1 MSESIYKDNI
11 SEYMI
16 KLKNLVP
23 ELNDTWMG
31 YQNEV
36 FKEGLISLRD
46 KQLIAMACA
55 HITGCP
61 YCIRSIKKLA
71 KAEGATVEQIAEGIF
86 IAMRLAMGQP
96 YASGSIAFENYD
108 LMKDKKDVTEGYFIS
123 KNITPQIQ
131 EFHKLSGETHE
142 KFSAFHEMVYADG
155 HLSKKLKKGLMG
167 LACALLAKCPWCIRS
182 CIRDG
187 LKEGVTKEEITE
199 AINVAMV
206 MSAGACWAHA
216 GISMET
222 ADKFGAKDKK

>member
-1 MSESIYKDNI
+1 
-11 SEYMI
+11 
-16 KLKNLVP
+16 
-23 ELNDTWMG
+23 
-31 YQNEV
+31 
-36 FKEGLISLRD
+36 
-46 KQLIAMACA
+46 
-55 HITGCP
+55 
-61 YCIRSIKKLA
+61 
-71 KAEGATVEQIAEGIF
+71 
-86 IAMRLAMGQP
+86 MRLAMGQP
-96 YASGSIAFENYD
+96 YAFGSIAFENYD